1 MRRILREIDKNAES
15 WALLVFYTL
24 LVSTMTIEV
33 IRREVLSYSSI
44 WGKEIVRY
52 SFVYLAW
59 IGAAAAVKE
68 RAHVRIDVLYH

>member
-44 WGKEIVRY
+44 RGKEIVRY
-52 SFVYLAW
+52 SFIYLAW

>member
-52 SFVYLAW
+52 SFIYLAW